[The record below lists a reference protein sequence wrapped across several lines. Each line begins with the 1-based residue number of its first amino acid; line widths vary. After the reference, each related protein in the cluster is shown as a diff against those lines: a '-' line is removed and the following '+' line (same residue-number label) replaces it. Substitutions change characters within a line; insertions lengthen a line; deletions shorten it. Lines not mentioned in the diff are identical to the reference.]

1 MCGCVSVYIGVWC
14 VACGVYAEWYVVR
27 VACCGCDVKD
37 APSVSS
43 APAYL
48 SGVANPFR
56 VRKLAGDRLVS
67 FMHSPV
73 RPCVHVCM
81 VVVLWKCVYVCGRVP
96 GTF

>member
-1 MCGCVSVYIGVWC
+1 MCGVWPVVYMLSGMWC
-14 VACGVYAEWYVVR
+14 VVR
-27 VACCGCDVKD
+27 GACCGCDVKD

-56 VRKLAGDRLVS
+56 VRKLAGDRLFS

-73 RPCVHVCM
+73 RACVHVCM
-81 VVVLWKCVYVCGRVP
+81 VVVLWKCVYVCGLVP